1 MKIGDLT
8 PAHGLLISFFWWV
21 PILIVGALVAWLV

>member
-1 MKIGDLT
+1 MKIDLT

-21 PILIVGALVAWLV
+21 PIVILWAVLS